1 MNNGT
6 VSKSNQLER
15 GKKTGETFESAN
27 IDQELTKM
35 RLMTAKFMKDICII
49 FHVIGQNCNENFKL
63 LTCCFCC
70 WKSEYSL
77 PKAIVERQVYQKLI
91 YKLLTGKLG
100 GNFFDK

>member
-1 MNNGT
+1 MQRGGIYFSYSYQVKSNTQFIWTCRIMNNGT

-70 WKSEYSL
+70 
-77 PKAIVERQVYQKLI
+77 
-91 YKLLTGKLG
+91 
-100 GNFFDK
+100 